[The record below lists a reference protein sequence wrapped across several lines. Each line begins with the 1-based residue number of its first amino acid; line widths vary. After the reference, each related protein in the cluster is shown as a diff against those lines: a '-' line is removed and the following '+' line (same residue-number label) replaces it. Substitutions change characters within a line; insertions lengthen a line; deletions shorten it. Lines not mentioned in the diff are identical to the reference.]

1 MPLEILSLRARPL
14 PLRPLPLRALAA
26 AGLAIAAFNAAPGL
40 AQAQGPFSVHE
51 TGQSFQR
58 LQDAV
63 SAIGAGEGTI
73 YIAPGGYRECAVQE
87 AGRVAFIASERG
99 SAVFDGTMCEGKAAL
114 VLRGREAHVEG
125 LVFTNARVPDGN
137 GAGIRIEQGNLSVKH
152 TVFANGQCGILSAAD
167 PNGRITIDRSTF
179 SRLGKHPDGTGA
191 HALYIGD
198 YGSLTVTNSRFER
211 GTGGHYV
218 KSRAPR
224 IEVTASSF
232 DDSEG
237 QATNYMI
244 DLSGGA
250 TGRIAGNTFV
260 NGVGKENYSTMIAVA
275 PEGKANSSDGLTV
288 ENNDVS
294 LAPGVRYQTVFVGDW
309 AGDRLIL
316 RNNRLG
322 KGIKP
327 QEGR

>member
-1 MPLEILSLRARPL
+1 MTLEALTPSVRRLAGRPL
-14 PLRPLPLRALAA
+14 VAAALAV
-26 AGLAIAAFNAAPGL
+26 LALDAAPGM
-40 AQAQGPFSVHE
+40 AQARGPFSVYE
-51 TGQSFQR
+51 TGQSFQS

-63 SAIGAGEGTI
+63 SAIGEGEGTI
-73 YIAPGGYRECAVQE
+73 YIASGRYRECAVQE

-99 SAVFDGTMCEGKAAL
+99 KAVFDTVMCEGKAAL
-114 VLRGREAHVEG
+114 VLRGRESHVEG

-137 GAGIRIEQGNLSVKH
+137 GAGIRIEKGNLSVSYA
-152 TVFANGQCGILSAAD
+152 VFANGQCGILSAAD
-167 PNGRITIDRSTF
+167 PASRITIDHATF

-191 HALYIGD
+191 HSVYIGD
-198 YGSLTVTNSRFER
+198 YGALTVTNSRFER

-218 KSRAPR
+218 KSRSPR
-224 IEVTASSF
+224 IEVTGSSF

-260 NGVGKENYSTMIAVA
+260 NGAGKENYATMIAVA
-275 PEGKANSSDGLTV
+275 AEGKANSSDGLVV

-309 AGDRLIL
+309 AGDRLIV

-322 KGIKP
+322 KGIKA